1 MIGIECAGLVLAV
14 LPLFIEAAKSYKKGV
29 DTIYQVTSR
38 SRRDESLEE
47 FYEVFWWETVVLNR
61 QIRGIVDSLPY
72 LSNDRK
78 TYITA
83 AEHLEDWNQDS
94 DVSRAL
100 QEFFSSKLDFDHFM
114 VIMTKIVGL
123 LAQLVQDSSL
133 HISNKDIVSD
143 D

>member
-29 DTIYQVTSR
+29 DTIYNVTSR
-38 SRRDESLEE
+38 SRRDESLAE
-47 FYEVFWWETVVLNR
+47 FYEMFWWETVVLNR

-78 TYITA
+78 TYLAA
-83 AEHLEDWNQDS
+83 AEHLEDWDEDS
-94 DVSRAL
+94 DVSQAL
-100 QEFFSSKLDFDHFM
+100 QEFFSSQMDFDHFM

-133 HISNKDIVSD
+133 HISNKDMVSD
-143 D
+143 N